1 MRLKVTKPSTVDGT
15 SYPKFGGLYYMEPP
29 SKKTSWGFSA
39 IYFETTVNAEN
50 RMVLEGTN
58 HMKQHEAERERERET
73 GPKRFGMR
81 TARLSLTTPGG
92 NSRHAARAPRERHT
106 SATPGLLV
114 LLSVG

>member
-58 HMKQHEAERERERET
+58 HMKQHEAERERERERERP
-73 GPKRFGMR
+73 GPKGLGCE
-81 TARLSLTTPGG
+81 RLAF
-92 NSRHAARAPRERHT
+92 H
-106 SATPGLLV
+106 
-114 LLSVG
+114 